1 MKIIKGVKNKKEKG
15 SGTKLQQKTLRNKD
29 NPNCNKIILWELKF
43 FSLQKQ
49 LWPSNKNLKKIS

>member
-1 MKIIKGVKNKKEKG
+1 MMLSEKEKG

-43 FSLQKQ
+43 FCTSKTIMA
-49 LWPSNKNLKKIS
+49 K